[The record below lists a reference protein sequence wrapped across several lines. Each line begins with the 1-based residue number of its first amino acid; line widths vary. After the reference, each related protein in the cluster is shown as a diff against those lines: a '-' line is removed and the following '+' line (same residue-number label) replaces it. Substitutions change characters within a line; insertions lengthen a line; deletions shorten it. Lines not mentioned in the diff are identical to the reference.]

1 VNDNQPR
8 IVRFSL
14 DLDADQKNFLRLY
27 AAKAELSA
35 SIVLRA
41 MIHILQTDK
50 DFSDQVLDLIFYTPE
65 VEIGEEE
72 DESEDIDA

>member
-1 VNDNQPR
+1 MTKYQPR
-8 IVRFSL
+8 VVRFSL
-14 DLDADQKNFLRLY
+14 DLDIEQKNFLRLY

-50 DFSDQVLDLIFYTPE
+50 NFSDRVLDLIFYSPDI
-65 VEIGEEE
+65 EIEE
-72 DESEDIDA
+72 DEEGEDIDA

>member
-1 VNDNQPR
+1 MTKYQPR
-8 IVRFSL
+8 VVRFSL
-14 DLDADQKNFLRLY
+14 DLDIEQKNFLRLY

-50 DFSDQVLDLIFYTPE
+50 NFSDQVLDLIFYSPE
-65 VEIGEEE
+65 IEIEDDEEG
-72 DESEDIDA
+72 EDIDA